1 MYHPIQ
7 FKTKILS
14 VKNPIN
20 RSPLRPTFLLIPL
33 VLACFG
39 LSPTAPAQVV
49 ILANKVGNPGNII
62 LDNGSVYW
70 SDVNTGSIGSVSK
83 IPGGTVKSYTV
94 DSLPGSYLA
103 QDNASL
109 YFVADEAGGPFVN
122 TFHVFKM
129 SKAAGSA
136 AIIGNDLA
144 LGNFIALGGLTIGP
158 AGGILYF
165 VSGPHGIPGD
175 AVNLFFGIA
184 SLSTLG
190 GNDRILTYSNPG
202 GVDVALFQ
210 HDHLNFWLSGN
221 QACFSTDSTF
231 LYWADS
237 NGTKIWRM
245 PLIGGSATAIVTG
258 RTNIHVIATPTT
270 GAAAGSIFWVEGVA
284 GTARLM
290 RREVGGQIIAVL
302 NGIVSFPYSCFAV
315 DNNRVFCEQQGKL
328 VQVSINGGETDDVA
342 NIQQAFAPVGVAVD
356 SNFVYWSSL
365 FSPTSVAKGS
375 ILRIGK
381 PPIF

>member
-1 MYHPIQ
+1 M
-7 FKTKILS
+7 KK
-14 VKNPIN
+14 
-20 RSPLRPTFLLIPL
+20 FLLPL
-33 VLACFG
+33 FSLLVCAFFG
-39 LSPTAPAQVV
+39 AVTAPAQVV
-49 ILANKVGNPGNII
+49 ILANKVGNPGNIFV
-62 LDNGSVYW
+62 DNGSVYW

-83 IPGGTVKSYTV
+83 IPGGAVKSYAV

-109 YFVADEAGGPFVN
+109 YFVADEAGGPLVN

-129 SKAAGSA
+129 SKASGSA
-136 AIIGNDLA
+136 SIIGNDLA
-144 LGNFIALGGLTIGP
+144 LGNFIAIDGLTIGP

-175 AVNLFFGIA
+175 TVNLFDGIA

-190 GNDRILTYSNPG
+190 GNDRILTFSNPG
-202 GVDVALFQ
+202 GFEEALFAQ
-210 HDHLNFWLSGN
+210 DGLRYWLGGIP
-221 QACFSTDSTF
+221 ACFSTDSTF

-237 NGTKIWRM
+237 DGTKIWRM
-245 PLIGGSATAIVTG
+245 PLIGGLATPIVTG
-258 RTNIHVIATPTT
+258 RTNIHVITTPTT
-270 GAAAGSIFWVEGVA
+270 GAAAGSIFWVEGVT

-302 NGIVSFPYSCFAV
+302 NGIISSPYRCFAV

-328 VQVSINGGETDDVA
+328 VQVSINGGETDDLA
-342 NIQQAFAPVGVAVD
+342 NIQHAFGPVGVAAD

-381 PPIF
+381 PPTF